1 MAFTLTPKK
10 RLMATIAISFSFF
23 VAEIVVAFMTRSLAL
38 LADAFHYMNDLIGF
52 IVALVAVVISE
63 RSDFPQE
70 LSFGW
75 QRARLLG
82 AFFNGVFLLALGV
95 SIFLQSIERFIS
107 LQEVDNP
114 KLVLIMG
121 CVGFGLN
128 VLTASFLHEHDHGD
142 GASHGGHSHA
152 PNEESGHG
160 HAHVEDDQAL
170 HATHAEHRHLKVR
183 AKGGGRD
190 LNMLGAMIHVLS
202 DAANNVGVIIAAV
215 VIWKTHYPGR
225 FYADPGV
232 SMAIA
237 IMILLSSIPL
247 VKNSGTILME
257 SAPRG
262 VDIQDVK
269 HDLEKIDGIESVH
282 ELHIWRLD
290 QQKAIASAHVV
301 VSDQTVSSFMEKA
314 RTVSQCLHAYGIH
327 SATLQ
332 PELSYS
338 SQISLAGQGG
348 NGQAGGVDG
357 LIDGDL
363 ALAKKNQRGAV
374 GADAPVDP
382 GIGSSEGVELT
393 TVTTSGTATGGS
405 RRGSNA
411 VSVIRR
417 RRAEAGSCQ
426 IPCGTLC
433 EDLMC
438 CK

>member
-1 MAFTLTPKK
+1 MVFTLTPKK
-10 RLMATIAISFSFF
+10 RLMVTIGISFLFF

-82 AFFNGVFLLALGV
+82 GFFNGVFLLALGV
-95 SIFLQSIERFIS
+95 SIFLQSIERFIT
-107 LQEVDNP
+107 LQKVENP

-128 VLTASFLHEHDHGD
+128 VITATFLHEHDHGD
-142 GASHGGHSHA
+142 GDVGGHNHTH
-152 PNEESGHG
+152 NEESEHS

-170 HATHAEHRHLKVR
+170 HTTHAEHRHLTVR
-183 AKGGGRD
+183 SKGSGRD
-190 LNMLGAMIHVLS
+190 LNMLGAMVHVLG
-202 DAANNVGVIIAAV
+202 DAINNVGVIIAAV
-215 VIWKTHYPGR
+215 IIWKTHYAGR
-225 FYADPGV
+225 YYADPGV
-232 SMAIA
+232 STAIA
-237 IMILLSSIPL
+237 VMILLSAIPL
-247 VKNSGTILME
+247 VKNSGTILLE

-269 HDLEKIDGIESVH
+269 HDLEKIPGIESVH

-314 RTVSQCLHAYGIH
+314 RTVSECLHAYGVH

-338 SQISLAGQGG
+338 SQVSIASQGQREPSVEEDREAVGK
-348 NGQAGGVDG
+348 
-357 LIDGDL
+357 GDL
-363 ALAKKNQRGAV
+363 TMSKVNDKVAV
-374 GADAPVDP
+374 NTDKATGK
-382 GIGSSEGVELT
+382 GIGSSG
-393 TVTTSGTATGGS
+393 GTQAAMATNDNANG
-405 RRGSNA
+405 RRASDA

-417 RRAEAGSCQ
+417 RRAEVGGCQ

-433 EDLMC
+433 ENLMC